1 MAARFRNTA
10 KGATLMRPLV
20 YVIMPVGSDPD
31 AGARRE
37 HIVATADA
45 LGFATYF
52 PLDHRTHGD
61 DVDPT
66 TLRLEMQRAT
76 VALADL
82 SLERPSCYYE
92 LGVAL
97 GVGRPTIVVAAA
109 GTPIH
114 QTADR
119 ASVAFY
125 DSLDGL
131 GKILED
137 RLRRFAY
144 APAR

>member
-1 MAARFRNTA
+1 
-10 KGATLMRPLV
+10 MRPLV

-31 AGARRE
+31 AGPRRE
-37 HIVATADA
+37 RIIAATDA
-45 LGFATYF
+45 LGLDAYF

-61 DVDPT
+61 DFDPA
-66 TLRLEMQRAT
+66 TLRFEMRRAA

-97 GVGRPTIVVAAA
+97 GVGVPTVVVAAT

-119 ASVAFY
+119 GSVAFY

-144 APAR
+144 APVR

>member
-1 MAARFRNTA
+1 
-10 KGATLMRPLV
+10 MRPLV

-31 AGARRE
+31 AGPRRE
-37 HIVATADA
+37 RIIATADA
-45 LGFATYF
+45 LGLDTYF
-52 PLDHRTHGD
+52 PLDHRTHGED
-61 DVDPT
+61 FDPA
-66 TLRLEMQRAT
+66 TLRVEMQRAA

-97 GVGRPTIVVAAA
+97 GIGLPTVVVAAA
-109 GTPIH
+109 GTPVH

-119 ASVAFY
+119 GSVAFY

-131 GKILED
+131 AKILED

-144 APAR
+144 APVR

>member
-1 MAARFRNTA
+1 
-10 KGATLMRPLV
+10 MRPLV

-31 AGARRE
+31 AGPRRE
-37 HIVATADA
+37 RIIATADA
-45 LGFATYF
+45 LGLDTYF
-52 PLDHRTHGD
+52 PLDHRTHGEEF
-61 DVDPT
+61 DPA
-66 TLRLEMQRAT
+66 TLRFEVQRAT
-76 VALADL
+76 VAVADL

-92 LGVAL
+92 LGVVV
-97 GVGRPTIVVAAA
+97 GVGLPTVVVAAT

-144 APAR
+144 SPVR

>member
-1 MAARFRNTA
+1 
-10 KGATLMRPLV
+10 MRPLV

-31 AGARRE
+31 AEPRRE
-37 HIVATADA
+37 RIVAIADA
-45 LGFATYF
+45 LGLDTYF
-52 PLDHRTHGD
+52 PLDHRTHGED
-61 DVDPT
+61 FDPA
-66 TLRLEMQRAT
+66 TLRFEMQRAT
-76 VALADL
+76 VAVADL

-92 LGVAL
+92 LGVVV
-97 GVGRPTIVVAAA
+97 GVGLPTVVVAAA

-144 APAR
+144 SPVR

>member
-1 MAARFRNTA
+1 
-10 KGATLMRPLV
+10 
-20 YVIMPVGSDPD
+20 
-31 AGARRE
+31 
-37 HIVATADA
+37 
-45 LGFATYF
+45 
-52 PLDHRTHGD
+52 
-61 DVDPT
+61 
-66 TLRLEMQRAT
+66 MQRAA
-76 VALADL
+76 VAIADL

-97 GVGRPTIVVAAA
+97 GVGLPTVVVAAA

-144 APAR
+144 SPVR

>member
-1 MAARFRNTA
+1 
-10 KGATLMRPLV
+10 MRPLV

-31 AGARRE
+31 AGHRRE
-37 HIVATADA
+37 RIAATADA
-45 LGFATYF
+45 LGLDTYF
-52 PLDHRTHGD
+52 PLDHRTHGE
-61 DVDPT
+61 DVDPA

-76 VALADL
+76 IAVADL

-97 GVGRPTIVVAAA
+97 GVGLPTVVVAAA

-137 RLRRFAY
+137 RLRPFAY
-144 APAR
+144 SPVR

>member
-1 MAARFRNTA
+1 
-10 KGATLMRPLV
+10 MRPLV

-31 AGARRE
+31 AGPRRE
-37 HIVATADA
+37 RITATTDA
-45 LGFATYF
+45 LGLDTYF
-52 PLDHRTHGD
+52 PLDHRTHGED
-61 DVDPT
+61 FDAA
-66 TLRLEMQRAT
+66 TLRFEMQRAA

-97 GVGRPTIVVAAA
+97 GIGLPTVVVAAA
-109 GTPIH
+109 GTPVH

-119 ASVAFY
+119 GSVAFY

-131 GKILED
+131 AKILED

-144 APAR
+144 APVR

>member
-1 MAARFRNTA
+1 
-10 KGATLMRPLV
+10 MRPLV

-31 AGARRE
+31 AGPRRE
-37 HIVATADA
+37 RIIATTDA
-45 LGFATYF
+45 LGLDTYF
-52 PLDHRTHGD
+52 PLDHRTHGED
-61 DVDPT
+61 FDAA
-66 TLRLEMQRAT
+66 TLRFEMQRAA
-76 VALADL
+76 VALADV

-97 GVGRPTIVVAAA
+97 GVGLPTVVVAAA
-109 GTPIH
+109 GTPVH

-119 ASVAFY
+119 GSVAFY

-131 GKILED
+131 AKILED

-144 APAR
+144 APVR